1 MSPLHK
7 LLAEWFWTDRW
18 MGSSGFL
25 LPMEARGIYR
35 EMLTQAWRR
44 EARLPNDHEA
54 IRRAIGATAQEWKR
68 SWPAVQRYWRVD
80 GDTLVNDT
88 QLQVYAEAQGVA
100 QRASERGLKGA
111 QARAQA
117 RAQAKPEDKP
127 PNSELRTPDEKPTP
141 PRAREPRGK
150 AHDGPRLT
158 VWHWQHE
165 DLGKRL
171 GAKVD
176 TFDLLGWYSRLE
188 EELAR
193 TGESFAD
200 PWKWLTHRLYVD
212 ADLPLPS
219 LMGRELK
226 RRTAFGDGPPPGHV
240 DWFEEC
246 QRLHGGS
253 CDGHKGIHDEK
264 IADAWCEHTPRC
276 VDRAA
281 HAIAVHREKG
291 RVAS

>member
-1 MSPLHK
+1 
-7 LLAEWFWTDRW
+7 

-127 PNSELRTPDEKPTP
+127 PSPSPKDQNQDQNIPALPRRDEHANGTENRKANSRSQAGAVQAALRDRQGDHHSRADDRQLRVVGADQSADREAGLHLSGRGSGDDSSGDALGGGGHGESRSTPAVSRGTAPLPATETP
-141 PRAREPRGK
+141 PA
-150 AHDGPRLT
+150 
-158 VWHWQHE
+158 
-165 DLGKRL
+165 
-171 GAKVD
+171 
-176 TFDLLGWYSRLE
+176 
-188 EELAR
+188 
-193 TGESFAD
+193 
-200 PWKWLTHRLYVD
+200 
-212 ADLPLPS
+212 
-219 LMGRELK
+219 
-226 RRTAFGDGPPPGHV
+226 
-240 DWFEEC
+240 
-246 QRLHGGS
+246 
-253 CDGHKGIHDEK
+253 
-264 IADAWCEHTPRC
+264 
-276 VDRAA
+276 AA
-281 HAIAVHREKG
+281 HSQVGSIEPAGVRSGSGNDSAIPNIEAIVGAIRK
-291 RVAS
+291 AAL